1 MVHPAWAFLWDHIVV
16 EGNLDMPAC
25 MLETDQS
32 RNLLAKDPSLSNQ
45 TAEQE
50 VRERGVGE
58 EWEEEGARQGYR
70 QLGRQKEFG
79 GPRGPVVAVHVAD
92 IASYGQAPRAPR
104 GPENSSAPF
113 DHDRH
118 ALMAFAHETC
128 NCDHRV
134 PLNTLL
140 IGVGLSTARSL
151 AISCLCLL
159 C

>member
-1 MVHPAWAFLWDHIVV
+1 
-16 EGNLDMPAC
+16 MPAC

-45 TAEQE
+45 TAKQE

-58 EWEEEGARQGYR
+58 EWEEEGARQNCR
-70 QLGRQKEFG
+70 QLGRQKKFG
-79 GPRGPVVAVHVAD
+79 VPRDPVVVVHIAHIAD
-92 IASYGQAPRAPR
+92 IASYDQAPWAPR
-104 GPENSSAPF
+104 GPENSSAHF
-113 DHDRH
+113 GHDLH

-134 PLNTLL
+134 PLNALL
-140 IGVGLSTARSL
+140 IGVGLSTAHPL